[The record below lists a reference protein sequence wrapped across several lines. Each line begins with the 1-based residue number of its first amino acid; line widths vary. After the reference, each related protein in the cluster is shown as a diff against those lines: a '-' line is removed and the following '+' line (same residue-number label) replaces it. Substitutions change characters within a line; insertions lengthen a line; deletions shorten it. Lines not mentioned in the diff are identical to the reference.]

1 MGWHSWLA
9 MFIDVMCVCI
19 LCVSVYIYEFTFSSV
34 PRENDKYMY
43 VRKVIVM
50 FKVNTMYKCCLTRG
64 NLQYNNGH
72 CFIILK

>member
-9 MFIDVMCVCI
+9 KFIDVMCVCI
-19 LCVSVYIYEFTFSSV
+19 LCVSVYIFPV
-34 PRENDKYMY
+34 CRERMISTCMML
-43 VRKVIVM
+43 RKVIVM
-50 FKVNTMYKCCLTRG
+50 FKVNTMYKCCLIRG